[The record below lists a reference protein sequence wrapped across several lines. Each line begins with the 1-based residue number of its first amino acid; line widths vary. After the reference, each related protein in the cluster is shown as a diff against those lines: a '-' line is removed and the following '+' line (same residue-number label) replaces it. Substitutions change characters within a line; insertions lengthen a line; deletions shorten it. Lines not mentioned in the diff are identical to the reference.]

1 MHYQKKKNKKR
12 KYTRNS
18 LHGFQ
23 WNKNCMS
30 KYGTA
35 GSVHTRNVLIMC
47 NNDTHTG
54 EETVDESL
62 LQGAYEAI
70 ALRPERILISEQLE
84 VENPVKEGG
93 TRAHDAGFRK
103 KTGRKQWKSSGL

>member
-1 MHYQKKKNKKR
+1 
-12 KYTRNS
+12 
-18 LHGFQ
+18 
-23 WNKNCMS
+23 MS

-62 LQGAYEAI
+62 LKGAYEAI

-84 VENPVKEGG
+84 VENQVKEGG

-103 KTGRKQWKSSGL
+103 KKTGRKQWKSSGL